1 MSGFNFFALASR
13 MKYIYRWGLMRNTD
27 RESLSRHSLEVA
39 MTAHALGVINNE
51 IFGGNIDAQRLAVLG
66 MYHDMSEII
75 TGDMPTPIKY
85 MNKDISAAYKSIEK
99 SAKLSLEEKLPKEL
113 KPIYHDILFDD
124 KYEKFIKAADKISA
138 YIKCT
143 EEENAG
149 NRDFVK
155 AKTAAKSAIEK
166 LGLPEADYFMENFIP
181 AFELTLDE
189 I

>member
-1 MSGFNFFALASR
+1 MSSYNFFALASR

-27 RESLSRHSLEVA
+27 RESLSCHSLEVA

-51 IFGGNIDAQRLAVLG
+51 IFGGSADAQRLAVLG

-85 MNKDISAAYKSIEK
+85 MNKDISTAYKSVER
-99 SAKLSLEEKLPKEL
+99 SAKLSLEEKLPDEL
-113 KPIYHDILFDD
+113 KPTYHDIFFDEQ
-124 KYEKFIKAADKISA
+124 YEKFIKAADKISA
-138 YIKCT
+138 YIKCI

-149 NRDFVK
+149 NRDFIK
-155 AKTAAKSAIEK
+155 AKTAAKQAIEK
-166 LGLPEADYFMENFIP
+166 LALPEADYFMEHFIP

>member
-1 MSGFNFFALASR
+1 MSSYNFFALASR

-39 MTAHALGVINNE
+39 MTAHALGVINNK
-51 IFGGNIDAQRLAVLG
+51 IFGGNIDAQRLAVIG

-85 MNKDISAAYKSIEK
+85 MNKDISEAYKSIEN
-99 SAKLSLEEKLPKEL
+99 SAKMSLEEKLPDEL
-113 KPIYHDILFDD
+113 RPTYHDILFDNEY
-124 KYEKFIKAADKISA
+124 KKFIKAADKISA

-143 EEENAG
+143 EEENVG

-155 AKTAAKSAIEK
+155 AKAAAKAAIEN
-166 LGLPEADYFMENFIP
+166 LNLPEADYFMEHFIP

>member
-1 MSGFNFFALASR
+1 MTDFNFFALASR

-27 RESLSRHSLEVA
+27 RESLSEHSLEVA
-39 MTAHALGVINNE
+39 ITAHALGIINNE
-51 IFGGNIDAQRLAVLG
+51 IFGGDADAQRLAVLG

-85 MNKDISAAYKSIEK
+85 MNKDISTAYKSIEK
-99 SAKLSLEEKLPKEL
+99 SAKLSLEEKLPDKL
-113 KPIYHDILFDD
+113 KQIYHDIFFDNR
-124 KYEKFIKAADKISA
+124 YEKFIKAADKISA

-155 AKTAAKSAIEK
+155 AKAAAKQAIEK
-166 LGLPEADYFMENFIP
+166 LALPEADYFMEYFIP